1 MKKERIEYEFLKR
14 LERLHIVQC
23 KNKLNKLLRHGVD
36 VKDIFPGRFVNI
48 ETVELIDENHRQ
60 VCLTSGMPGLFVKL
74 ISSKTGDFYFYFSKD
89 SSRDCLLCDKPEN
102 LIVNDYFVEIF
113 DNKAI
118 LEDLEG
124 IKTVTADFCRVY
136 NDEIKFAEIFSDEE
150 DGEQQND

>member
-1 MKKERIEYEFLKR
+1 MNKDRIKYEFLKR
-14 LERLHIVQC
+14 KELIHIAQCNSKLH
-23 KNKLNKLLRHGVD
+23 KLFKQGINT
-36 VKDIFPGRFVNI
+36 KDIFPGRFVNI
-48 ETVELIDENHRQ
+48 EILEWIDETHRQ

-89 SSRDCLLCDKPEN
+89 SSQDCLLCDKPEN

-113 DNKAI
+113 DNKLI

>member
-1 MKKERIEYEFLKR
+1 M
-14 LERLHIVQC
+14 
-23 KNKLNKLLRHGVD
+23 
-36 VKDIFPGRFVNI
+36 
-48 ETVELIDENHRQ
+48 
-60 VCLTSGMPGLFVKL
+60 
-74 ISSKTGDFYFYFSKD
+74 
-89 SSRDCLLCDKPEN
+89 LCDKPEN

-113 DNKAI
+113 DNKPI